1 MRVRLF
7 DDVLGQLLAYQHVLA
22 RVYDA
27 ALKTSACKNCT
38 CGYYSGALSNSSE
51 IHNCSACSCGRDTTV
66 YPALDS
72 LNIEAS
78 FVSFA

>member
-27 ALKTSACKNCT
+27 ALKTSACKNCS
-38 CGYYSGALSNSSE
+38 CDYWSGMMSNISE

-66 YPALDS
+66 YSALDK

-78 FVSFA
+78 FTTYA